1 MRGGLEAFDKMMRTM
16 RLSTG
21 RAMDMTVEETLMAV
35 TCQVMDVCRH
45 VAGFLAVVIVVRL
58 KLLLLGIKLIINI
71 MACECKIL
79 V

>member
-35 TCQVMDVCRH
+35 TCQVMDGYQQ
-45 VAGFLAVVIVVRL
+45 VAGFHSVVIVVRL
-58 KLLLLGIKLIINI
+58 
-71 MACECKIL
+71 A
-79 V
+79 VRDSR